1 MLDKKIS
8 FTETVEYISYEISET
23 VTHNS
28 YEDCALAFKFF
39 VYMKLQNE

>member
-23 VTHNS
+23 VTHIRRIT
-28 YEDCALAFKFF
+28 LTFKFF